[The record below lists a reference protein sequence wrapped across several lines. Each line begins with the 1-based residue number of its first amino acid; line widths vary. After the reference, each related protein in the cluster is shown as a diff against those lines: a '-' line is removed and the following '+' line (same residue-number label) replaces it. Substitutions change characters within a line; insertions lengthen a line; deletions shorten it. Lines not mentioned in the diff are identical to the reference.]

1 MKAMGSHGSPSLL
14 FMMKLKVNNT
24 QKVMTWLIASHGHSW
39 WRWRWRWWS
48 DTFWVTCTLVAPWSV
63 TDVCPEEQ
71 SIIWPWLFKEFKGH
85 WYMVVTW
92 LRWFDYVCG
101 QVCAD
106 LHAFLANSCSK
117 ELEWCLSAPED
128 RNTDAHRSEVQE
140 WGISM

>member
-1 MKAMGSHGSPSLL
+1 
-14 FMMKLKVNNT
+14 
-24 QKVMTWLIASHGHSW
+24 
-39 WRWRWRWWS
+39 
-48 DTFWVTCTLVAPWSV
+48 
-63 TDVCPEEQ
+63 
-71 SIIWPWLFKEFKGH
+71 
-85 WYMVVTW
+85 MVVTW

-117 ELEWCLSAPED
+117 ELECCLSAPED